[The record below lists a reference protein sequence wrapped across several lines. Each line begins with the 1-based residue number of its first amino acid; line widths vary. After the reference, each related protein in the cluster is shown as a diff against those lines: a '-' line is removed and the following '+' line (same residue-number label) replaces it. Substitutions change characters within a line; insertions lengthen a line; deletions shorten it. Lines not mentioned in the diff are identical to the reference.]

1 MRPQALCADV
11 ACLAW
16 DWRMRGQAVFAPAG
30 AIGGP
35 LLSETFSAKEAKE
48 TDRLRWKSPRL
59 FLETEKG
66 LQCGLSGSRVAR
78 MATPRRG
85 VKGET
90 ASIGNER
97 YAAGKTN
104 PYLSRKIYFFCRRC
118 LSLFYLCRYA
128 AKTSCAASAGFAAA
142 HITHVVSWR
151 DLFG

>member
-1 MRPQALCADV
+1 MRTGFGPQALCADV

-30 AIGGP
+30 AISGP

-78 MATPRRG
+78 MATPCRG

-118 LSLFYLCRYA
+118 LSF
-128 AKTSCAASAGFAAA
+128 FM
-142 HITHVVSWR
+142 
-151 DLFG
+151 